1 MTAFNKTFLMYAG
14 ERKNLIIPVDD
25 MADLSGYTISF
36 SLMENEDSTVNL
48 VSKQSPVITT
58 SGNTITV
65 PLLKVDTSTLLGT
78 YYYECE
84 IIDGSGEFSTVA
96 VGNIT
101 IKK

>member
-1 MTAFNKTFLMYAG
+1 MTAFNKTFSIYAG

-25 MADLSGYTISF
+25 MADLSGFTVTWVLKES
-36 SLMENEDSTVNL
+36 EDSTINL
-48 VSKQSPVITT
+48 ISKSSEITIA
-58 SGNTITV
+58 GNTITI
-65 PLLKVDTSTLLGT
+65 PLYKVDTSTLLGT

-84 IIDGSGEFSTVA
+84 IIDANGEFSTVA